1 MRVADGLTAQQR
13 YFFDLNGYLVLEGA
27 VGAEDV
33 AYMNSLIEAQ
43 RLPPP
48 ASSIESQRFGDE
60 FLRWDRVF
68 RDLLDH
74 EAVLPLL
81 RDLVG
86 DHVRLDHAYGIVMA
100 PNTAG
105 LGLHGGGM
113 PLDPSQYYL
122 HRGGRMYNGL
132 TTVTWSLVDSSPGEG
147 GFGCIPGSHKADEPL
162 PPEIPTAWIREVP
175 LPAGSVLIFTEALT
189 HCTIPW
195 TASIERRAV
204 LFKYSP
210 GHMAWAPWRDPPRA
224 LWRSLTDRQRRLFQA
239 PAVSPHDPV

>member
-1 MRVADGLTAQQR
+1 VRVGDGLTAQQR
-13 YFFDLNGYLVLEGA
+13 YFFDLNGYLVLEGV
-27 VGAEDV
+27 VGVTDV

-48 ASSIESQRFGDE
+48 AGSIGSQRFGDE
-60 FLRWDRVF
+60 FLRWDHVF

-74 EAVLPLL
+74 DAVLPLL

-100 PNTAG
+100 PNTSG
-105 LGLHGGGM
+105 LGLHGGGT
-113 PLDPSQYYL
+113 PFDPSQYYL

-147 GFGCIPGSHKADEPL
+147 GFGCIPGSHKAGEPL

-175 LPAGSVLIFTEALT
+175 LRAGSVLVFTEALT

-195 TASIERRAV
+195 TAPTERRAV

-210 GHMAWAPWRDPPRA
+210 GHLAWGPWKEPSRS
-224 LWRSLTDRQRRLFQA
+224 LWRSLTDRQRRLFQ
-239 PAVSPHDPV
+239 PPSIDSHDPV